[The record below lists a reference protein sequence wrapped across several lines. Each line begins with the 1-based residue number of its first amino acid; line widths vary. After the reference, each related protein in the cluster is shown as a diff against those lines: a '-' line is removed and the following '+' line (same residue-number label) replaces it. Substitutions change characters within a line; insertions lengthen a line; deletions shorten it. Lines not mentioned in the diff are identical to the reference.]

1 MNDEIPIENDGSAK
15 PRIKASARSLLP
27 RPIRRTSE

>member
-1 MNDEIPIENDGSAK
+1 MNGQIPIEDYGSAK

-27 RPIRRTSE
+27 RPIRRTYE